1 MQILIKIAELGI
13 NLTIEMTDQVL
24 NKLRVFWSWIR
35 KHINKILNSSL
46 QPIYLHKPNQNA
58 NQHHCRI

>member
-24 NKLRVFWSWIR
+24 NKLKGFLVMD
-35 KHINKILNSSL
+35 
-46 QPIYLHKPNQNA
+46 
-58 NQHHCRI
+58 

>member
-24 NKLRVFWSWIR
+24 NKLRGFFGHGLENILIR
-35 KHINKILNSSL
+35 
-46 QPIYLHKPNQNA
+46 Y
-58 NQHHCRI
+58 